1 MIWRPRSFYFY
12 CFYVCYHCCA
22 LPSLLYCCHVF
33 VPNNEWVRCQQSS
46 GPLFF
51 QQCSAKM
58 WSVARYGGKGCVAF
72 LFIYLFIYLFVILF
86 HGNCVA
92 LLNQLNCGLL
102 LGTGRGSAAF
112 IIRIILFCGAVICCC
127 STAIDLLII
136 IVSEPFCMFAHN
148 PKQPRHLQCFF
159 GGSFDVVVNLFVD
172 SVACHCKHCLLRMG
186 TTLPL

>member
-1 MIWRPRSFYFY
+1 MG
-12 CFYVCYHCCA
+12 A
-22 LPSLLYCCHVF
+22 L
-33 VPNNEWVRCQQSS
+33 
-46 GPLFF
+46 
-51 QQCSAKM
+51 SAKF
-58 WSVARYGGKGCVAF
+58 WPSVLSTMFGKDVVCCSIRGEGVCSI
-72 LFIYLFIYLFVILF
+72 FIYLFIYLFVILF

-112 IIRIILFCGAVICCC
+112 IIRIILFCSAVICCC